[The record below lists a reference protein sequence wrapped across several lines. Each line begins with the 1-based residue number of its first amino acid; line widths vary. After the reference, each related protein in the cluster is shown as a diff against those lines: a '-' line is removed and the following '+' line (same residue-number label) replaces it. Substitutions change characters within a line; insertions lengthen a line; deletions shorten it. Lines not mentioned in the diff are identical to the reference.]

1 MLDIAN
7 TRVFQST
14 EQAVHSADIANIV
27 SGQGLVYKNEG
38 GLGKVGLVS
47 AATDM
52 FAGVAFAGYVRP
64 STLTQVDE
72 FISTE
77 DNKTF
82 ALTYIPAGGNI
93 QAFDANAGKALVE
106 GEGYTFDAESNKITL
121 VEAGVAAKVTY
132 RIEATMYQARE
143 ATGDGYPGGYQ
154 IAQLN
159 GTIGVIAQGQVA
171 TDQFDVTSDF
181 TAPGAIY
188 VDANGFFTKTA
199 EGNVEVPNARVLAA
213 PGVESRYLILKLV

>member
-1 MLDIAN
+1 MLDISN
-7 TRVFQST
+7 TRIFQST
-14 EQAVHSADIANIV
+14 EQAVYGADIANVV
-27 SGQGLVYKNEG
+27 SGMGLVYKNEA

-52 FAGVAFAGYVRP
+52 FAGVAHAGYVRP

-72 FISTE
+72 FTTTD
-77 DNKTF
+77 DNKEF
-82 ALTYIPAGGNI
+82 ALTYIPAGGNV
-93 QAFDANAGKALVE
+93 QAFNATAGVALAE
-106 GEGYTFDAESNKITL
+106 GEGYSFDAEANKITFT
-121 VEAGVAAKVTY
+121 EAGIVAKVTY
-132 RIEATMYQARE
+132 RIEATLYQARE

-159 GTIGVIAQGQVA
+159 GTIGVIAQGQIA

-188 VDANGFFTKTA
+188 VNANGMFTKTA

-213 PGVESRYLILKLV
+213 PGVESRYLVIKLV